1 MKKLFFA
8 TMIALAGLAVASC
21 TDPENNGGEGG
32 ETKAPVLSEI
42 QGAVLDVKGAD
53 ITTTYTAAD
62 FGQKVTINYGLFVDK
77 AGNKMANKSEVNAT
91 IAEGN
96 ISMTQANL
104 SLAIM
109 ALGVEVGE
117 EVEVEFALYAY
128 VGSTITSSALVS
140 NYVKATFTTCA
151 ATVDADT
158 LPKVWV
164 IGNFNG
170 WSFDNVAAN
179 KDYLY
184 DFEGNGT
191 YSGLVYYAAKA
202 VTGWK
207 IAVPGG
213 SAGEYSWDDHA
224 NWGFPEAGAAAE
236 DEALTATLE
245 CAGGSKDMKAWAH
258 NFYWWHFT
266 PEKGEEKLPVLEM
279 EAPDN
284 WDGTATPVGFDQ
296 MYLVGSFNGWKT
308 FDAEHVMKY
317 IPTKHTF
324 YADLT
329 LADGDEVKFIAD
341 GQLSND
347 WYIAWGADCAW
358 EGGNIK
364 VETGGSFRIY
374 FDFNN
379 MKYEFDASM
388 YGKDEEGGIEVAVRD
403 VNRPDT
409 YHIYGNVLGTNW
421 DKAAADLE
429 RQGETSMYK
438 LVGLAYEAGQEFK
451 VVKNDK
457 EVWYGVPAGEYK
469 GTLFTLTG
477 TDNFQFDKDG
487 GLDICFDAETQKVEI
502 FDTAIQGWAVIG
514 NIGDDSW
521 SVDHAMTKNGDVWTS
536 EVLDIKYDG
545 ASTWGC
551 KIRKYCSWTLNYG
564 LDDGV
569 EATANTA
576 LALKA
581 GGGNITYNGKA
592 KIAFNEK
599 DLTVTIIPE

>member
-1 MKKLFFA
+1 MKKIFYA
-8 TMIALAGLAVASC
+8 TLVALAGLAVASC
-21 TDPENNGGEGG
+21 DLLNPDEGGEQGG

-62 FGQKVTINYGLFVDK
+62 FGQSVTINYALYVDK
-77 AGNKMANKSEVNAT
+77 AGNKMAKKSQVNAN
-91 IAEGN
+91 IADGR
-96 ISMTQANL
+96 ISVTQANL

-117 EVEVEFALYAY
+117 EVEVEFALVAS
-128 VGSTITSSALVS
+128 VGSATLTSNL
-140 NYVKATFTTCA
+140 VKATFTTCA
-151 ATVDADT
+151 ATIDADS

-170 WSFDNVAAN
+170 WDFANVKAN
-179 KDYLY
+179 KDFLY

-202 VTGWK
+202 ITGWK
-207 IAVPGG
+207 IAIPNDNGDG
-213 SAGEYSWDDHA
+213 TYGWNDAA
-224 NWGFPEAGAAAE
+224 NWGFPESGAAAE
-236 DEALTATLE
+236 DEALVATLE

-258 NFYWWHFT
+258 NFYFWHFT
-266 PEKGEEKLPVLEM
+266 PETLELKM

-284 WDGTATPVGFDQ
+284 WDGAATPVGFDQ

-308 FDAEHVMKY
+308 MDPDHIMKY

-329 LADGDEVKFIAD
+329 LADGDEVKFVAD
-341 GQLSND
+341 GQLSNA

-358 EGGNIK
+358 EGDNIK
-364 VETGGSFRIY
+364 VETGGNYRVY

-388 YGKDEEGGIEVAVRD
+388 FGKDEEGGIDVAERD

-457 EVWYGVPAGEYK
+457 EAWYGVSAGEYK

-487 GLDICFDAETQKVEI
+487 GLDICFDAETQKIEI
-502 FDTAIQGWAVIG
+502 FDTPIQGWAVIG

-521 SVDHAMTKNGDVWTS
+521 SVDHAMTKDGDVWTS

-545 ASTWGC
+545 ATTWGC

-581 GGGNITYNGKA
+581 GGNNITYNGKA

>member
-8 TMIALAGLAVASC
+8 TLVALAGLAVASC
-21 TDPENNGGEGG
+21 TEDPVNEGGEGG
-32 ETKAPVLSEI
+32 GKTVAPVLSQI

-62 FGQKVTINYGLFVDK
+62 FGQKVTINYALFVDK
-77 AGNKMANKSEVNAT
+77 AGNKMANKSQVNAV
-91 IAEGN
+91 IADGN

-140 NYVKATFTTCA
+140 EYVKATFTTCA
-151 ATVDADT
+151 ATIDADT
-158 LPKVWV
+158 LPKIWV

-170 WSFDNVAAN
+170 WSFDNVEAN
-179 KDYLY
+179 KDYIY

-202 VTGWK
+202 ITGWK
-207 IAVPGG
+207 LAIPGG
-213 SAGEYSWDDHA
+213 TAGAYTWDDHA

-258 NFYWWHFT
+258 NFYFWYFT
-266 PEKGEEKLPVLEM
+266 PETLELKM
-279 EAPDN
+279 ATADN
-284 WDGTATPVGFDQ
+284 WDGNATPFAFDQ
-296 MYLVGSFNGWKT
+296 MYLVGSFNGWTT
-308 FDAEHVMKY
+308 FDPEHIMKY

-324 YADLT
+324 YADVT

-347 WYIAWGADCAW
+347 WYIAWGEDCAW

-364 VETGGSFRIY
+364 VETGGNYRVY

-388 YGKDEEGGIEVAVRD
+388 YGKDEEGGIDVAERD

-409 YHIYGNVLGTNW
+409 YHIYGDVLGSDW
-421 DKAAADLE
+421 SSAAADLE
-429 RQGETSMYK
+429 RDGETSVYK
-438 LVGLAYEAGQEFK
+438 LIGLAYNAGEQFK

-457 EVWYGVPAGEYK
+457 EAWYGVANGEYK
-469 GTLFTLTG
+469 GSLFTLTG

-502 FDTAIQGWAVIG
+502 FDSAIQGWAVIG

-521 SVDHAMTKNGDVWTS
+521 SVDYAMTKNGDVWTS
-536 EVLDIKYDG
+536 EALDIKYDG
-545 ASTWGC
+545 STTWGC
-551 KIRKYCSWTLNYG
+551 KIRKYGSWTLNYG
-564 LDDGV
+564 VDETLAAG
-569 EATANTA
+569 TAMPA
-576 LALKA
+576 VA
-581 GGGNITYNGKA
+581 GGGNINYNGKA
-592 KIAFNEK
+592 KIVFNEK
-599 DLTVTIIPE
+599 DLTITVVAQ